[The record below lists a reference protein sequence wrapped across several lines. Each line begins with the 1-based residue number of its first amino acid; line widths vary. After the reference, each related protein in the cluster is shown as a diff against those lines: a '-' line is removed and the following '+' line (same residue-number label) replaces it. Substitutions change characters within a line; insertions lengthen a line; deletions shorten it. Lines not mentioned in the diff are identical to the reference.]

1 MLISLLRSLAIGNR
15 DSLTATTEQFY
26 VNCYASFSFYVKS
39 NNTGEIFMNMFQFAQ
54 IPLSY
59 GSLNPRYL
67 TRINDTVMGA
77 LANHPRVLIARID
90 LRILNNG
97 GYSDN
102 PLERDV
108 PTSFVNIG
116 VGLIKRFIASLNAQ
130 IATDQMN
137 KANVSFLFEIY
148 EAARRVKPNDN
159 DVSKWMN
166 VITQG
171 GSREGVYR
179 ALVLDNT
186 YAAMENYDTPM
197 TDTGIEFA
205 KYYVLE
211 FMNKEIS
218 KDSLEKTNFY
228 TLKRVLVEQTLEI
241 LDELLFK
248 DVNLFY
254 DWYAVFSAESAKKYP
269 NFFTNKIRKSV
280 SRERHRK
287 WAQYVPTQH
296 VKSEVIIK
304 LHKLFNATNQ

>member
-1 MLISLLRSLAIGNR
+1 MKKILMAAMITLSISNVQAEGISDKLRPYV
-15 DSLTATTEQFY
+15 EQFLGDEIAVKLFGSKEESIKLPEIPKVNKDAKSTRAEY
-26 VNCYASFSFYVKS
+26 VDKVK
-39 NNTGEIFMNMFQFAQ
+39 T
-54 IPLSY
+54 
-59 GSLNPRYL
+59 
-67 TRINDTVMGA
+67 
-77 LANHPRVLIARID
+77 
-90 LRILNNG
+90 
-97 GYSDN
+97 
-102 PLERDV
+102 
-108 PTSFVNIG
+108 NIT
-116 VGLIKRFIASLNAQ
+116 KE
-130 IATDQMN
+130 QMN
-137 KANVSFLFEIY
+137 KANLSFLFEVY

-159 DVSKWMN
+159 DVAKWMN

-197 TDTGIEFA
+197 TDSGIAFA
-205 KYYVLE
+205 KYYVAT
-211 FMNKEIS
+211 FISKEIS
-218 KDSLEKTNFY
+218 KDSLEKTNFF

-254 DWYAVFSAESAKKYP
+254 DWYAVFSADTAKKYP
-269 NFFTNKIRKSV
+269 AFFTNKIRKST

-287 WAQYVPTQH
+287 WAQFVPIQH